1 MKTLLMMNEKKEI
14 TEKEAWNKLSALCA
28 KAEHCSGEMVRKMN
42 LWGLDSTVQER
53 IMDRLIAGKY
63 VDDER
68 YTRAFVND
76 KMTYNQWGRRKIE
89 QALYQKGIPKDVSNR
104 VLDEIPDE
112 DYIAILRPLIHRKW
126 KTVTGR
132 NDYERSMK
140 LIRFAMGRGFDIE
153 QIKQCIDQAD
163 DWTDD

>member
-1 MKTLLMMNEKKEI
+1 MGTP
-14 TEKEAWNKLSALCA
+14 
-28 KAEHCSGEMVRKMN
+28 
-42 LWGLDSTVQER
+42 Q
-53 IMDRLIAGKY
+53 
-63 VDDER
+63 
-68 YTRAFVND
+68 
-76 KMTYNQWGRRKIE
+76 IE
-89 QALYQKGIPKDVSNR
+89 QALYQKGVSKDVSNR
-104 VLDEIPDE
+104 VLDEVPDE

-163 DWTDD
+163 DWMDD

>member
-1 MKTLLMMNEKKEI
+1 MLKSEKTLLER
-14 TEKEAWNKLSALCA
+14 TEWPERPALV
-28 KAEHCSGEMVRKMN
+28 KPKSHEN
-42 LWGLDSTVQER
+42 
-53 IMDRLIAGKY
+53 IA
-63 VDDER
+63 DDER

-89 QALYQKGIPKDVSNR
+89 QALYQKGVSKDVSNR
-104 VLDEIPDE
+104 VLDEVPDE

-140 LIRFAMGRGFDIE
+140 LIRYAMGRGFDIE

-163 DWTDD
+163 DWMND

>member
-1 MKTLLMMNEKKEI
+1 MNEKKKI
-14 TEKEAWNKLSALCA
+14 TEKEAWNELSAFCA
-28 KAEHCSGEMVRKMN
+28 KAEHCSGGMVRKMN
-42 LWGLDSTVQER
+42 LWGLDSVVQER
-53 IMDRLIAGKY
+53 ITDRLIAWKY

-76 KMTYNQWGRRKIE
+76 KMTYNQWRRLKIK
-89 QALYQKGIPKDVSNR
+89 QALYRKGVSEDVSNR
-104 VLDEIPDE
+104 VLDEVPDE
-112 DYIAILRPLIHRKW
+112 DYIAILRPLVQRKW
-126 KTVTGR
+126 KTVTGH

-163 DWTDD
+163 DWMND